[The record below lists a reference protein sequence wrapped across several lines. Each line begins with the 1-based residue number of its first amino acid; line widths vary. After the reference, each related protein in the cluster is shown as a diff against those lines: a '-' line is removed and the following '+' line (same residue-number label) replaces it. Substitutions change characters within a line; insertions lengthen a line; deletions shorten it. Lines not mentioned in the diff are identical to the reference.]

1 MLKLFF
7 TGNLLADPKTS
18 TTKNGKQVCNFDVAV
33 RGSKYFNTVGG
44 KKDDE
49 KTLYV
54 QVSVFGGLAGTC
66 ARFLTKGRTVT
77 VDADQPEFSIY
88 KSEKYGDMRLS
99 VHVIGNDVEFG
110 NNATR
115 PPVPENAGEAPQ
127 KEPDRNFVP
136 EGFVEVS
143 PEELP
148 F

>member
-1 MLKLFF
+1 MLKLIF
-7 TGNLLADPKTS
+7 TGNLLSDPKTA

-33 RGSKYFNTVGG
+33 RGAKFFNTVGG
-44 KKDDE
+44 KKDDG
-49 KTLYV
+49 KTLSV
-54 QVSVFGGLAGTC
+54 HVSVFGGLAETC
-66 ARFLTKGRTVT
+66 ARFLTKGRAVT
-77 VDADQPEFSIY
+77 VDADQAEFSIY

-99 VHVIGNDVEFG
+99 VSVIGGNVEFG

-115 PPVPENAGEAPQ
+115 PPVPENAGEAPKQ
-127 KEPDRNFVP
+127 EPDRNFVP